1 MILLDMFMNM
11 YKNVLFYMYNSAVL
25 TFNECK
31 KTCKKLNQTYKKLN
45 QTYKKLNQ
53 NYIYSSLEK
62 RMKRIIEKDNGK
74 KCHFYKPYIVS
85 IKSRALLDLI
95 NKVNRSTYKSSI
107 ENKIDLIEKIN
118 NILINV
124 SKKLYLKFDPTIIY
138 TFHSEINLVFFYN
151 ENGESIYDGNMNKIL
166 TSIISCASIL
176 FSKELEKHDILL
188 DFTFDGHLIEFDID
202 YEILN
207 FLIWRQF
214 ECKRNTITLLY
225 KCLHNKKETNDLS
238 LDDMK
243 YNLPIVP
250 PELFIGNILKKRNF
264 KSLIENPLNENT
276 KVNENTENNK
286 IIKNRKKI
294 GVEYFYFHNNFKN
307 NYEEYIKKKVL

>member
-1 MILLDMFMNM
+1 MFLLDMFMNM
-11 YKNVLFYMYNSAVL
+11 YKNALFYMYNNVVL

-31 KTCKKLNQTYKKLN
+31 KTCKKLNQTC
-45 QTYKKLNQ
+45 
-53 NYIYSSLEK
+53 IYSSLEK

-95 NKVNRSTYKSSI
+95 NKVNKSKYKSSI

-118 NILINV
+118 SILIDV
-124 SKKLYLKFDPTIIY
+124 SKKLYLKFDTTIIY
-138 TFHSEINLVFFYN
+138 TFHNEINLVFFYN

-166 TSIISCASIL
+166 TSIISYASIL
-176 FSKELEKHDILL
+176 FSKELEKHDIFL

-225 KCLHNKKETNDLS
+225 KCLHNKKETNNLS

-264 KSLIENPLNENT
+264 KSLIENT
-276 KVNENTENNK
+276 KENTENDK

-294 GVEYFYFHNNFKN
+294 GIEYFYFHKNFKN